1 MRRLALI
8 VAVLML
14 TACSPKL
21 LIMRNGEVAPNNTVT
36 LKNNSSGLTV
46 AFNFR
51 KIVEDSE
58 DSMSS
63 EYLDFNTKTY
73 ISKDTKAVVLDLWV
87 YNPKGHKY
95 QVSKT
100 MEILGRK
107 HSKTDKVI
115 YKGRQLTK
123 RFQITGPVM
132 EGKEVRL
139 GAFVRIGKL
148 PIFFAGEAWY
158 KVRKEVRQGYYDDY
172 KE

>member
-1 MRRLALI
+1 MRKLALI

-21 LIMRNGEVAPNNTVT
+21 LIMQNGRPAPDNTVM
-36 LKNNSSGLTV
+36 LKNDSSGLTV

-58 DSMSS
+58 DSWSS

-73 ISKDTKAVVLDLWV
+73 VPKNTKSVILDLWV

-95 QVSKT
+95 QVSKIIET
-100 MEILGRK
+100 LGSK
-107 HSKTDKVI
+107 HSKIEKVI

-123 RFQITGPVM
+123 RFQIAGPVM

>member
-1 MRRLALI
+1 VRRLALI

-21 LIMRNGEVAPNNTVT
+21 LIMHNGMPQPDNTV
-36 LKNNSSGLTV
+36 LLENDSSGIRV

-58 DSMSS
+58 ESLST
-63 EYLDFNTKTY
+63 EYLDFNKKTY

-95 QVSKT
+95 QVNKVV
-100 MEILGRK
+100 EIHGRK
-107 HSKTDKVI
+107 HSKTEKII
-115 YKGRQLTK
+115 YKGRELTK
-123 RFQITGPVM
+123 RFQLSGPVI

-148 PIFFAGEAWY
+148 PLFFAGDAWY
-158 KVRKEVRQGYYDDY
+158 KVRKEVSQEYFDDY
-172 KE
+172 RQ

>member
-21 LIMRNGEVAPNNTVT
+21 LIMQNGVTAPDNTVM
-36 LKNNSSGLTV
+36 LKNDSSGLTV

-58 DSMSS
+58 ESLSS
-63 EYLDFNTKTY
+63 EYLDFNNKTY
-73 ISKDTKAVVLDLWV
+73 ISKDTKAVILDLWV

-95 QVSKT
+95 QVSKIIET
-100 MEILGRK
+100 LGRK
-107 HSKTDKVI
+107 HSKTEKVI

-123 RFQITGPVM
+123 RFQLKGPVVQ
-132 EGKEVRL
+132 GKEVRL

-158 KVRKEVRQGYYDDY
+158 KVREEVKQGYYDDY
-172 KE
+172 RE